1 MLIYEMQDAFNSPD
15 YIYEIKF
22 DGIRCIAYLDDTTTD
37 LRNRRNNAMLPVVPE
52 LTDLYKQV
60 SEKCILDG
68 ELIVLKSGAPDFFEI
83 QRRLLM
89 TDPFKIKITANRF
102 PASLLVYDILYYK
115 NKDITRLPL
124 IERKKYLE
132 DVVTENNLITVSQYI
147 ENEGIKLFELAKQQ
161 KLEGIVAKRKD
172 SPYWQ
177 GKRSKDW
184 IKCKVLE
191 SIDCVICG
199 YVKKEKNMTS
209 IIIGQY
215 DGNKLIYKGHVTLGA
230 GMKHLNQHGYEIIDY
245 SPFGYV
251 PAGNKEAVWIKP
263 QIVCIVEY
271 MPTDKGSMRLP
282 VFKGIIDDKEP
293 RECQIAAE

>member
-1 MLIYEMQDAFNSPD
+1 MDLFESKNVNPMLIYEMQDAFNSPD

-22 DGIRCIAYLDDTTTD
+22 DGIRCIAYLDETSTD
-37 LRNRRNNAMLPVVPE
+37 LRNKRNRPMLQMIPE

-89 TDPFKIKITANRF
+89 TDPFKIKLTANRF
-102 PASLLVYDILYYK
+102 PASLLAYDILYYK

-132 DVVTENNLITVSQYI
+132 DVVAENNLITVSRYI

-161 KLEGIVAKRKD
+161 KLEGIVAKRKE

-184 IKCKVLE
+184 IKCKV
-191 SIDCVICG
+191 
-199 YVKKEKNMTS
+199 
-209 IIIGQY
+209 
-215 DGNKLIYKGHVTLGA
+215 
-230 GMKHLNQHGYEIIDY
+230 
-245 SPFGYV
+245 
-251 PAGNKEAVWIKP
+251 
-263 QIVCIVEY
+263 
-271 MPTDKGSMRLP
+271 
-282 VFKGIIDDKEP
+282 
-293 RECQIAAE
+293 

>member
-1 MLIYEMQDAFNSPD
+1 MQDAFNSPD
-15 YIYEIKF
+15 FIYEIKF
-22 DGIRCIAYLDDTTTD
+22 DGIRCIAYLDETTTD
-37 LRNRRNNAMLPVVPE
+37 LRNRKNRPILKVVPE
-52 LTDLYKQV
+52 LVDLYKHV

-83 QRRLLM
+83 QRRMLM
-89 TDPFKIKITANRF
+89 TDSFKIKLTANRF

-115 NKDITRLPL
+115 NKDITGLPL

-132 DVVTENNLITVSQYI
+132 DVVTENNLIAVSRYV
-147 ENEGIKLFELAKQQ
+147 ENDGVKLFELAKQQ
-161 KLEGIVAKRKD
+161 KLEGIVAKKKQ

-209 IIIGQY
+209 IILGQY
-215 DGNKLIYKGHVTLGA
+215 DKDKLIYKGHVTLGA
-230 GMKHLNQHGYEIIDY
+230 GMMHLSRHGYEVINF

-251 PAGNKEAVWIKP
+251 PKGNKEAVWIRP
-263 QIVCIVEY
+263 HLVCIVEY

-293 RECQIAAE
+293 KECQIAAE